1 MKRLLLLAVVL
12 GVSLAQEEVKN
23 IAERAIS
30 EPDQAGGDKFKI
42 YVGTIDGVR
51 RELFNEVDGGQI
63 EVAPDNTPNIQDP
76 FGAYDDNNVVSADNE
91 KLLFVPKPYRPGGDK
106 KEQKK
111 TTTQAP
117 TTIRTTRPPPAT
129 TIRTIPFV
137 QTTPAT
143 FATLPPAPVTTRPP
157 VVPFVPQTV
166 ATIAPSFVRP
176 PAPTAPPR
184 VIAPQQPQPIR
195 PIQPFQPQ
203 QPQPFQPRPQPQPFQ
218 PQQPFQPRPQFTQA
232 PFTQAPFTQAPFTQ
246 PVFRPQPTF
255 ATRPPPPPPA
265 PTTPAPRFPPQA
277 GQNLRTGQCPSS
289 IFYIS
294 TPISGPSRLTFTHF
308 AVAVT
313 VDQCARTCH
322 EFNCAIAHY
331 NPLNGHCEFN
341 PSTAFAIRNGQ
352 CPAWPSLHYRNNV
365 VANEPVR
372 IFCVTCQRPRRRPA
386 GRRPF
391 RGQAR
396 RGQRL
401 GRKTPVQIPVHTP
414 VTENKATET
423 KPRQLRATETQQ
435 QMEPSSERSS
445 QLNLLKQLEDLQL

>member
-1 MKRLLLLAVVL
+1 MRLLFLAIVCL
-12 GVSLAQEEVKN
+12 GITYAQDAIDVTADEPKTIET
-23 IAERAIS
+23 RAIS
-30 EPDQAGGDKFKI
+30 EPDQGGDKFKI

-63 EVAPDNTPNIQDP
+63 EVAPDNTPNVQDP

-106 KEQKK
+106 KEPKK
-111 TTTQAP
+111 TTQAP
-117 TTIRTTRPPPAT
+117 TTTPRTTRPPAT

-157 VVPFVPQTV
+157 PVVQPFIPQTV

-203 QPQPFQPRPQPQPFQ
+203 PFRPQPQTFQPRPQPV
-218 PQQPFQPRPQFTQA
+218 FT
-232 PFTQAPFTQAPFTQ
+232 PAPFTQ
-246 PVFRPQPTF
+246 PPFRPQPTF
-255 ATRPPPPPPA
+255 ATRPPQPPPA
-265 PTTPAPRFPPQA
+265 PTTPAPRFPPQS
-277 GQNLRTGQCPSS
+277 GQNLRSGQCPAS

-401 GRKTPVQIPVHTP
+401 GRKTPVVHTP
-414 VTENKATET
+414 VSEVQATQP
-423 KPRQLRATETQQ
+423 KQRQLRETEIQAQ
-435 QMEPSSERSS
+435 VDAQLVISERSS

>member
-1 MKRLLLLAVVL
+1 MRLLFLAIVCL
-12 GVSLAQEEVKN
+12 GITYAQDAIDVTADEPKTIET
-23 IAERAIS
+23 RAIS
-30 EPDQAGGDKFKI
+30 EPDQGGDKFKI

-63 EVAPDNTPNIQDP
+63 EVAPDNTPNVQDP

-106 KEQKK
+106 KEPKK
-111 TTTQAP
+111 TTQAP
-117 TTIRTTRPPPAT
+117 TTTPRTTRPPAT

-157 VVPFVPQTV
+157 PVVQPFIPQTV

-195 PIQPFQPQ
+195 PIQSFQPQ
-203 QPQPFQPRPQPQPFQ
+203 PFRPQPQTFQPRPQPV
-218 PQQPFQPRPQFTQA
+218 FT
-232 PFTQAPFTQAPFTQ
+232 PAPFTQ
-246 PVFRPQPTF
+246 PPFRPQPTF
-255 ATRPPPPPPA
+255 ATRPPQPPPA
-265 PTTPAPRFPPQA
+265 PTTPAPRFPPQS
-277 GQNLRTGQCPSS
+277 GQNLRSGQCPAS

-401 GRKTPVQIPVHTP
+401 GRKTPVVHTP
-414 VTENKATET
+414 VSPVSEVQATQP
-423 KPRQLRATETQQ
+423 KQRQLRETEIQAQ
-435 QMEPSSERSS
+435 VDAQPVISERSS

>member
-12 GVSLAQEEVKN
+12 GFAAAQDEPKTVV
-23 IAERAIS
+23 ERAIS
-30 EPDQAGGDKFKI
+30 EPGLDGDKFKI

-63 EVAPDNTPNIQDP
+63 EVAPDNSPNPQDP

-106 KEQKK
+106 KETKK
-111 TTTQAP
+111 TTKTP
-117 TTIRTTRPPPAT
+117 TTTTTRPPPIT

-137 QTTPAT
+137 QTTPQTLA
-143 FATLPPAPVTTRPP
+143 ALPPAPITRAPI
-157 VVPFVPQTV
+157 VPFVPQTV
-166 ATIAPSFVRP
+166 ATLAPSFIRP

-184 VIAPQQPQPIR
+184 VLQPQQPEPIR

-203 QPQPFQPRPQPQPFQ
+203 QPQPFQPQPQPFQ
-218 PQQPFQPRPQFTQA
+218 PQPQPA
-232 PFTQAPFTQAPFTQ
+232 FTQAPFTQAPFTQ
-246 PVFRPQPTF
+246 PPFRPQPTF

-265 PTTPAPRFPPQA
+265 PATSPAPRFPPQ
-277 GQNLRTGQCPSS
+277 GQSLRSGQCPAS

-372 IFCVTCQRPRRRPA
+372 IFCVTCQRPRRRPV

-401 GRKTPVQIPVHTP
+401 GRKTPAQQTSP
-414 VTENKATET
+414 VTENQATET
-423 KPRQLRATETQQ
+423 KQRQLRATSSEHAET
-435 QMEPSSERSS
+435 SERSS

>member
-1 MKRLLLLAVVL
+1 MKGWLLLAVML
-12 GVSLAQEEVKN
+12 GVAAAQEEELKTVV
-23 IAERAIS
+23 ERAID
-30 EPDQAGGDKFKI
+30 EPGQDEKFKI

-63 EVAPDNTPNIQDP
+63 EVAPDNTPNVQDP

-91 KLLFVPKPYRPGGDK
+91 KILFVPKPYRPGGDK

-111 TTTQAP
+111 TTKAP
-117 TTIRTTRPPPAT
+117 VTRPTRPPAPVT

-137 QTTPAT
+137 QTTPAP
-143 FATLPPAPVTTRPP
+143 FVTLPPVTRPP
-157 VVPFVPQTV
+157 FVPPQPAATV
-166 ATIAPSFVRP
+166 ATVAPQFARP
-176 PAPTAPPR
+176 IAPTAPPR
-184 VIAPQQPQPIR
+184 VLQPQQPQPIR

-203 QPQPFQPRPQPQPFQ
+203 PFQPQPFQ
-218 PQQPFQPRPQFTQA
+218 PQQFTRAPFTQAPFTQPQFTQA

-246 PVFRPQPTF
+246 APFTQAPFRPQPTF
-255 ATRPPPPPPA
+255 ATRPPPPPPPPA
-265 PTTPAPRFPPQA
+265 TTAAPRFPPQQ
-277 GQNLRTGQCPSS
+277 GQSLRSGTCASS

-372 IFCVTCQRPRRRPA
+372 IFCVTCQRPRRRPV

-401 GRKTPVQIPVHTP
+401 GRKTQTNPVAEHQPVSE
-414 VTENKATET
+414 VNQ
-423 KPRQLRATETQQ
+423 RQLRAA
-435 QMEPSSERSS
+435 SSENAEPPTEERNS

>member
-1 MKRLLLLAVVL
+1 MLVHIK
-12 GVSLAQEEVKN
+12 
-23 IAERAIS
+23 
-30 EPDQAGGDKFKI
+30 D
-42 YVGTIDGVR
+42 VGTIDGVR

-63 EVAPDNTPNIQDP
+63 EVAPDNTPNVQDP

-106 KEQKK
+106 KEPKK
-111 TTTQAP
+111 TTQAQ
-117 TTIRTTRPPPAT
+117 TTTPRTTRWGPPAT

-143 FATLPPAPVTTRPP
+143 FATLPPAPYPPTTSPTTIHPSNRRHHRSILCPSTSTNCSATCHRSTTTTTNPSNSTIPTTTIPSTATNLPAKTTTSVHPSSIHTATIPTTANVCHVSFCLRPP
-157 VVPFVPQTV
+157 Q
-166 ATIAPSFVRP
+166 
-176 PAPTAPPR
+176 
-184 VIAPQQPQPIR
+184 
-195 PIQPFQPQ
+195 
-203 QPQPFQPRPQPQPFQ
+203 
-218 PQQPFQPRPQFTQA
+218 
-232 PFTQAPFTQAPFTQ
+232 
-246 PVFRPQPTF
+246 
-255 ATRPPPPPPA
+255 PPPA
-265 PTTPAPRFPPQA
+265 PTTPAPRFPPQS
-277 GQNLRTGQCPSS
+277 GQNLRSGQCPAS

-401 GRKTPVQIPVHTP
+401 GRKTPIVHTP
-414 VTENKATET
+414 VSPVSEAQATQP
-423 KPRQLRATETQQ
+423 KQRQLRETEIQAQ
-435 QMEPSSERSS
+435 VDAQPVISERSS

>member
-1 MKRLLLLAVVL
+1 MMALWLKRGEAKMKRLLLLAIVL
-12 GVSLAQEEVKN
+12 HLSIAQKEVRN
-23 IAERAIS
+23 LTERAIS
-30 EPDQAGGDKFKI
+30 EADQGEDKFKI

-63 EVAPDNTPNIQDP
+63 EVAPDNTPNEQDP

-91 KLLFVPKPYRPGGDK
+91 KLLFVPKPYRPGV
-106 KEQKK
+106 
-111 TTTQAP
+111 
-117 TTIRTTRPPPAT
+117 RTTRPVPVT

-143 FATLPPAPVTTRPP
+143 FVTLPPAPVTTSRPSIQS
-157 VVPFVPQTV
+157 FISQTV
-166 ATIAPSFVRP
+166 VTIPPFVRP

-184 VIAPQQPQPIR
+184 VVAPQQPEPIR

-203 QPQPFQPRPQPQPFQ
+203 QPQSLQPRPQPQTIQPRPPQPQTFQPRPQPV
-218 PQQPFQPRPQFTQA
+218 FT
-232 PFTQAPFTQAPFTQ
+232 PAPFTQ
-246 PVFRPQPTF
+246 PPFRPQPTF
-255 ATRPPPPPPA
+255 ATRQPQPQ
-265 PTTPAPRFPPQA
+265 TTPAPRFPPQS
-277 GQNLRTGQCPSS
+277 GQNLRSGQCPAS

-401 GRKTPVQIPVHTP
+401 GRKTPVHVPAHTP
-414 VTENKATET
+414 NENQSTSA

-435 QMEPSSERSS
+435 NAELSTERSS
-445 QLNLLKQLEDLQL
+445 QLNLLRQLEDLQL

>member
-12 GVSLAQEEVKN
+12 GVTAAQEEVKT

-30 EPDQAGGDKFKI
+30 EPGQGGDDKFKI

-51 RELFNEVDGGQI
+51 REIFNEVDGGQI
-63 EVAPDNTPNIQDP
+63 EVAPDNTPNVQDP

-106 KEQKK
+106 KEPKK
-111 TTTQAP
+111 TTQAP
-117 TTIRTTRPPPAT
+117 TTTPRTTRPPAT

-143 FATLPPAPVTTRPP
+143 LATLPPAPVTTRAPF
-157 VVPFVPQTV
+157 VPFIPQTV
-166 ATIAPSFVRP
+166 ATIAPQFIRP

-184 VIAPQQPQPIR
+184 VIAPQQPR

-203 QPQPFQPRPQPQPFQ
+203 QPQPFRPQPQPFQ
-218 PQQPFQPRPQFTQA
+218 PQPFQPRPQFTQA

-246 PVFRPQPTF
+246 APFRPQPF
-255 ATRPPPPPPA
+255 ATRPPPPPPQPQPQ
-265 PTTPAPRFPPQA
+265 PTTAAPRFPPQS
-277 GQNLRTGQCPSS
+277 GQSLRSGQCPSS

-401 GRKTPVQIPVHTP
+401 GRKTPVHIPATP
-414 VTENKATET
+414 VETKATEP
-423 KPRQLRATETQQ
+423 KQRQLRATEVEAQVDPQPT
-435 QMEPSSERSS
+435 SERSS